1 MPLPSE
7 CSPTIHAL
15 HRDVSEAAA
24 AAAWREAGATSPQ
37 SALSVFTAMYR
48 RRWGCETALQGARL
62 RLMRARVA
70 MGATTHQPGAA
81 VAGLDPR
88 QHAAFARAEDR
99 RHLGRGAY

>member
-1 MPLPSE
+1 
-7 CSPTIHAL
+7 
-15 HRDVSEAAA
+15 
-24 AAAWREAGATSPQ
+24 
-37 SALSVFTAMYR
+37 MYR

-99 RHLGRGAY
+99 RHLGRGAC